1 MRITIN
7 AGHTKIG
14 TGQGAV
20 GLLKESV
27 ETRKIAYELLKLLA
41 DTGHEVV
48 PAIFDRSDSNL
59 QDAVEAAHGS
69 DLFLSIHLNAGGGA
83 GCEAY
88 TWRAA
93 RLRKAE
99 DMLKN
104 LSKLGF
110 KNRGIHDGS
119 RLYVIKNTPCTAI
132 LLEVCFI
139 DNKDDVGLFKEL
151 GYEHI
156 AKAIFEVIK

>member
-1 MRITIN
+1 M
-7 AGHTKIG
+7 G

-20 GLLKESV
+20 GLMKESV
-27 ETRKIAYELLKLLA
+27 ETRKIAYELMELLA

-48 PAIFDRSDSNL
+48 PAVFDKSESNL
-59 QDAVEAAHGS
+59 HDAVDAAHGS

-88 TWRAA
+88 TWRGAK
-93 RLRKAE
+93 LRKAE

-119 RLYVIKNTPCTAI
+119 RLYVVKNTPCTAI
-132 LLEVCFI
+132 LLEVCFV

-151 GYEHI
+151 GYNMI
-156 AKAIFEVIK
+156 AKAIYEAIK

>member
-20 GLLKESV
+20 GLVKESV
-27 ETRKIAYELLKLLA
+27 ETRKIAYELMKLLA
-41 DTGHEVV
+41 DTSHEIV
-48 PAIFDRSDSNL
+48 PAIFDRSDSNIHE
-59 QDAVEAAHGS
+59 AVDAAHGS

-88 TWRAA
+88 TWRGA
-93 RLRKAE
+93 RLVKAE
-99 DMLKN
+99 NMLKN
-104 LSKLGF
+104 LAKLGF
-110 KNRGIHDGS
+110 RNRGIHDGS
-119 RLYVIKNTPCTAI
+119 RLYVVKNTPCTAI
-132 LLEVCFI
+132 LLEVCFV

-151 GYEHI
+151 GYHAI
-156 AKAIFEVIK
+156 AKSIFEAIK